1 MWSPS
6 LSFFVIVSYVKRSME
21 CQTIS
26 CCILSWLKST
36 FLTNPNDESF
46 SVHKCNWKSLFFFM
60 FLEINC
66 PVSNTK
72 NNVYS
77 GIFNFLMDIIHSG
90 SKASFFK
97 QDAFINWQWKS
108 AWLDIIIQSTCIWH
122 RVDTQLTLFD
132 THLSLSLSYTF
143 FSKHCQ
149 CLIE

>member
-6 LSFFVIVSYVKRSME
+6 LRFLCYCVSYVKRSME

-26 CCILSWLKST
+26 CCIFKLAEIYISDQSKWWV
-36 FLTNPNDESF
+36 FLCTQMQLEK
-46 SVHKCNWKSLFFFM
+46 HFFYVS
-60 FLEINC
+60 EINC

-132 THLSLSLSYTF
+132 THLRSFTLLYI
-143 FSKHCQ
+143 
-149 CLIE
+149 LL